1 MIGRGSP
8 NAYTKTRDLIKFTSR
23 KGPVLSASTL
33 SWMGS
38 KGVPASR
45 YGSSN
50 PEFVDGPIH
59 VCGAEGDVL
68 KAALE
73 WVVVTHSRPVDA
85 QS

>member
-1 MIGRGSP
+1 MASSQKTEALLAGEGRCVQNRP
-8 NAYTKTRDLIKFTSR
+8 LIR
-23 KGPVLSASTL
+23 
-33 SWMGS
+33 
-38 KGVPASR
+38 GVCGLARSIVVTVSQSVR
-45 YGSSN
+45 SN